1 MCLCVDIVPF
11 SLDNLNTFSS
21 VDTDTREGVQVVQTD
36 TVEFM

>member
-1 MCLCVDIVPF
+1 MGVRGGE
-11 SLDNLNTFSS
+11 LDTFSS